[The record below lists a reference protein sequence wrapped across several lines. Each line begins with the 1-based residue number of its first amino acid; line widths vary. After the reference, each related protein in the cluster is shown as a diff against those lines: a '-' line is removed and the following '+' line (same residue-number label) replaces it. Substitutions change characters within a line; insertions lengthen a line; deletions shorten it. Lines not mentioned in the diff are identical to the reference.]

1 MFLFPIDGRRVRPAP
16 PAETGVGGT
25 ERSVVRRLYGSAP
38 LDSVQKNPV
47 DPGQRASGVQ
57 HRVVSEVSLGDAQL
71 LEREFDRPL
80 FGGERP

>member
-1 MFLFPIDGRRVRPAP
+1 MFLIDGRRVRPAP
-16 PAETGVGGT
+16 PAETGVCGT
-25 ERSVVRRLYGSAP
+25 ERREARRLLGSAP

-71 LEREFDRPL
+71 LEREFDRAL
-80 FGGERP
+80 LDGERP